1 MAKNPFSTV
10 INRKADVF
18 VPLMSTCK
26 MMTEDW
32 FDYLDST
39 KNQEPLQLEQ
49 RLRRILKL
57 LFASP
62 RRCFWELGVGWGNAV

>member
-18 VPLMSTCK
+18 VPLTK
-26 MMTEDW
+26 GW

-62 RRCFWELGVGWGNAV
+62 RSCFWELGVGWGNAV